1 MRALTSMV
9 SGLQLLRSA
18 VLFLRRRFSK
28 SVSRRSEDCM
38 SVIPFDAYRA
48 HGVLEVRLEEVRRF
62 VHMNRS
68 GDTALAYHIERLEK
82 AVDGLKKALFEFQG
96 TVLL

>member
-1 MRALTSMV
+1 
-9 SGLQLLRSA
+9 
-18 VLFLRRRFSK
+18 
-28 SVSRRSEDCM
+28 M
-38 SVIPFDAYRA
+38 SNVIPFDTYRA
-48 HGVLEVRLEEVRRF
+48 HGILEVRLEEFRRF

-96 TVLL
+96 TVLLAQLEGSVKQQQGDNR